1 VSPAVLRRLAL
12 ATLVAN
18 VGIVVT
24 GGAVRLTGSGLGCPT
39 WPRCTDTSYVPT
51 PELAGHGLI
60 EFGNRTLTSVL
71 VAITLATLA
80 AALLCRPR
88 RRPVVRLAVGVFVGI
103 AAQAVLGGVT
113 VRTGLNPWTVMAH
126 FLLSAVLIAVSLV
139 LWQRCREGSDAPAVP
154 VVPREVGLL
163 ARLVVGLAAATLV
176 LGTVVAGSGPHAGDA
191 KAARTGLD
199 PGVVAQLHAD
209 VVMLL
214 IGLSVGAWFA
224 LRLTGAPAG
233 PRRAAGWLLGAE
245 AAQGVVGYTQ
255 YFTHLPVLLV
265 AGHMLGACLVWICA
279 VRLLLAMRERPAQP
293 GTAAAPAAVPGAAA
307 TATESA
313 TAVPATTASATA
325 SATATAAAAAEAAT
339 EAAAGAAAPA
349 PAAG

>member
-1 VSPAVLRRLAL
+1 VSVAVLRRLAL

-51 PELAGHGLI
+51 RALAGHGLI

-71 VAITLATLA
+71 AAITLATLVA
-80 AALLCRPR
+80 AVLSRPR

-103 AAQAVLGGVT
+103 PAQAVLGGIT

-126 FLLSAVLIAVSLV
+126 FLLSAVLIAVSVL

-154 VVPREVGLL
+154 VVRREVELL

-176 LGTVVAGSGPHAGDA
+176 LGTVVTGSGPHAGDA
-191 KAARTGLD
+191 AAARTGLD
-199 PGVVAQLHAD
+199 PAVVAQLHAD

-214 IGLSVGAWFA
+214 VGLSVGAWFA
-224 LRLTGAPAG
+224 LRLTGAPV
-233 PRRAAGWLLGAE
+233 AARTTAARLLGLE
-245 AAQGVVGYTQ
+245 AAQAAVGYTQ
-255 YFTHLPVLLV
+255 HFTHLPVLLV
-265 AGHMLGACLVWICA
+265 AVHMLGACLVWICA
-279 VRLLLAMRERPAQP
+279 VRLLLATRTRPAAP
-293 GTAAAPAAVPGAAA
+293 TAAPTRRSRQTQAAQP
-307 TATESA
+307 
-313 TAVPATTASATA
+313 
-325 SATATAAAAAEAAT
+325 
-339 EAAAGAAAPA
+339 
-349 PAAG
+349 